1 MARALNLQTTRT
13 DDGAIKV
20 SWDDTVKG
28 DFTTSGQT
36 MYGLV
41 AFGGFLLFMILG
53 FSAGIGWM
61 LLALP
66 WVIGCVFLMRQ
77 TKMEPNAVTF
87 DKDNV
92 RHKGQV
98 FETATVTRF
107 EYGLRSQLT
116 GQQPYRDPKSGHT
129 ASDPAMI
136 RMWINDASAHIISE
150 SNWQNQVVHEI
161 RDALDK
167 ALLAVRKEA
176 VQLEREATHGKTG
189 DFGMPDY

>member
-13 DDGAIKV
+13 EDGAIKV

-28 DFTTSGQT
+28 DFTAGGQNK
-36 MYGLV
+36 YGLAAV
-41 AFGGFLLFMILG
+41 GGFLFFIILG
-53 FSAGIGWM
+53 FAAGIGWM
-61 LLALP
+61 LLSIP
-66 WVIGCVFLMRQ
+66 WMLGCISLMRQ
-77 TKMEPNAVTF
+77 TKMQPNAVIF
-87 DKDNV
+87 DKDTI
-92 RHKGQV
+92 RHKDQV
-98 FETATVTRF
+98 FATPTVTRF

-116 GQQPYRDPKSGHT
+116 GQQPYRNEKTGAVS
-129 ASDPAMI
+129 SDPAMI
-136 RMWINDASAHIISE
+136 RMWVNDASAHIISE

>member
-28 DFTTSGQT
+28 DFTTSGAN
-36 MYGLV
+36 MYGLAAV
-41 AFGGFLLFMILG
+41 GGFLLFTVLG
-53 FSAGIGWM
+53 FAAGVGWFFLSIPWM
-61 LLALP
+61 L
-66 WVIGCVFLMRQ
+66 GCISMMRQ
-77 TKMEPNAVTF
+77 TKMKPNAVIF
-87 DKDNV
+87 DKDRI
-92 RHKGQV
+92 RHGDDV
-98 FETATVTRF
+98 FATPTVTRF

-116 GQQPYRDPKSGHT
+116 GQQPYRNPKTGDF

-176 VQLEREATHGKTG
+176 VREEREATHGKTG